1 MDMKVMVSGAVPLLD
16 TFITCEALPPTD
28 TFPKLTALGAKEIA
42 ACPPE
47 PVSGTLV
54 GDFGS
59 LLVMETEP
67 EFAPVAGGAYLTV
80 TIWL

>member
-1 MDMKVMVSGAVPLLD
+1 MKVIVIGAVPLLD
-16 TFITCEALPPTD
+16 TFISCDALPPTD
-28 TFPKLTALGAKEIA
+28 TFPKLTEPGAKEIA

-47 PVSGTLV
+47 PVRGTLV

-59 LLVMETEP
+59 LLAMETEP
-67 EFAPVAGGAYLTV
+67 EFTPVAGGAYFTV